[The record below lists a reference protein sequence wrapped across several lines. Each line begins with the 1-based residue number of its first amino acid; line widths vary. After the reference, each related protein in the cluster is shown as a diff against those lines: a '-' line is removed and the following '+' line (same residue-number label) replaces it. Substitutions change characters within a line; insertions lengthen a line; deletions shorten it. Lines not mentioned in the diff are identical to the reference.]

1 MLWLWVGFFVL
12 VLALLALD
20 LGVFNREAHV
30 IGMREAVGW
39 TVFWVALSLS
49 FNVVVYLLYEHQI
62 MGAGAA
68 GARDGATAGVEFL
81 TGYLIEKSLSVDNI
95 FVMALVFR
103 YFRIPAQ
110 YQHRVLFWGILGAL
124 VTRGVMIVLGVWLV
138 QQFDWIF
145 YVFGAFLIYSGV
157 RMLLEQDEDLDPERS
172 VIVRWAR
179 RAFRVSP
186 EIDGQRFTTQVDGAF
201 AFTPLMLVLVVI
213 EAADVV
219 FAVDSIPAIFAIT
232 TDPFIVLTSNVFAIL
247 GLRAMYFVLAGVIDR
262 FRYLNFTLTL
272 ILVFV
277 GAKMLL
283 HAIYPIDNVASL
295 LFIVSTLLVG
305 VLASVA
311 AERRDDRG
319 TGSGRGS
326 D

>member
-1 MLWLWVGFFVL
+1 MVWLWVGFFVL

-20 LGVFNREAHV
+20 LGVFNRDAHV
-30 IGMREAVGW
+30 IGMREAIGW
-39 TVFWVALSLS
+39 TIFWIALSLC
-49 FNVVVYLLYEHQI
+49 FNVGVYLLYEHRV

-68 GARDGATAGVEFL
+68 AGRDGATAGVEFL

-103 YFRIPAQ
+103 YFRIPPQ

-124 VTRGVMIVLGVWLV
+124 VTRGTMIGLGVWLV
-138 QQFDWIF
+138 NQFDWVF
-145 YVFGAFLIYSGV
+145 YVFGAFLIYSGG

-172 VIVRWAR
+172 AIVRWAR

-186 EIDGQRFTTQVDGAF
+186 HIDGQKFTTRVDGAF

-213 EAADVV
+213 ETADIV

-262 FRYLNFTLTL
+262 FRYLSFTLTL

-277 GAKMLL
+277 GIKMLL
-283 HAIYPIDNVASL
+283 HAVYPIDNVASL
-295 LFIVSTLLVG
+295 LFIASTLLVG
-305 VLASVA
+305 VFASVA
-311 AERRDDRG
+311 AERRDGKREP
-319 TGSGRGS
+319 
-326 D
+326 